1 VTTISDYALML
12 VRPGGPCWSDPGPDP
27 GRGDAAEQN
36 LHQLVNKA
44 GLDRLKYA
52 YVLRK
57 HGDTAKA
64 AALVAEADRVARTL
78 AEQQPDTSELRV
90 ELAAAFGDASGR

>member
-1 VTTISDYALML
+1 MITRSCWYDRAGLAGVIPDLTLAGVML
-12 VRPGGPCWSDPGPDP
+12 PS
-27 GRGDAAEQN
+27 EN

-90 ELAAAFGDASGR
+90 ELAAGFGDASGR